1 MRRRS
6 SRLARGA
13 KYEDHAMSH
22 TLNAAIAVI
31 GTDIGK
37 NSFHIVGLD
46 QQARSTVVCFRPD
59 LPKVL

>member
-1 MRRRS
+1 
-6 SRLARGA
+6 
-13 KYEDHAMSH
+13 MSH